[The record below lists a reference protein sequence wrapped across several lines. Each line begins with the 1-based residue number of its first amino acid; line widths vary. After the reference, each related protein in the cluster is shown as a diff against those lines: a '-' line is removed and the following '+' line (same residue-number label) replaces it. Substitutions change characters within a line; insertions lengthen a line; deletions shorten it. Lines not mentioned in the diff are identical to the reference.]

1 MGLKPGFSKFQVHPN
16 IIRQLFFLA
25 VLLFLGIM
33 IAKELY
39 FMVGSFFG
47 AITLYVILMYPM
59 KYLVIIY
66 RWPAWVAA
74 FSLMILSLVIMVIPL
89 IYLTTVAV
97 NKVKPVIE
105 NPALINDVFNKIH
118 EYLYSNYNIDI
129 LNVDNVSKISEQ
141 VVPFAQKTLG
151 GTFSALGN
159 VFLMYLVLYFMLV
172 QTRQV
177 ERWLR
182 KNLPFKTANVKKII
196 TDIRNLVYSNAL
208 GIPIVAIIQGIV
220 ATLGYWIFGVEEF
233 LLMGILTAISSVIP
247 IVGTLVIYLPLAIFQ
262 FIVGT
267 SFEGVGVALW
277 GFIVIGSVDNIARFL
292 VQKKLADVHPLITLL
307 GVIMG
312 ISLFGFIGVI
322 FGPLMLS
329 VFFIL
334 TSIYVDEFGRV
345 DANSPDDI
353 KSV

>member
-196 TDIRNLVYSNAL
+196 TDILGSKRDALYSEGYDYFEYIRAKTTKYPQEAIDAEGFNKVVVSFTVNIDGSVSDFVISIGCGNKAL
-208 GIPIVAIIQGIV
+208 NNEALRVIR
-220 ATLGYWIFGVEEF
+220 E
-233 LLMGILTAISSVIP
+233 TAIMNTWYP
-247 IVGTLVIYLPLAIFQ
+247 AINEKGEKINSTITKQ
-262 FIVGT
+262 V
-267 SFEGVGVALW
+267 V
-277 GFIVIGSVDNIARFL
+277 FL
-292 VQKKLADVHPLITLL
+292 MQ
-307 GVIMG
+307 
-312 ISLFGFIGVI
+312 
-322 FGPLMLS
+322 
-329 VFFIL
+329 
-334 TSIYVDEFGRV
+334 
-345 DANSPDDI
+345 
-353 KSV
+353 